1 MSRATAKK
9 IIIYKES
16 SKKGDVWGI
25 LSENKTVMPKKSPA
39 TSLTWQDFRVQNQAD
54 QSLKSGHWLE
64 LLTVVC
70 FAHLQEDVRE
80 DNKVINICIW
90 VWVSGRGGLV
100 WTAGSEE
107 SCWYVWDAVAY
118 WHHPHTPT
126 HLWPVLLPLVLVRLM
141 DQNVTV
147 YSNRKK
153 GGHIFGIQQIWWKN
167 NKLRIYLLFCLFL
180 YCRKNIEYMPSV
192 RL

>member
-1 MSRATAKK
+1 M
-9 IIIYKES
+9 
-16 SKKGDVWGI
+16 
-25 LSENKTVMPKKSPA
+25 
-39 TSLTWQDFRVQNQAD
+39 
-54 QSLKSGHWLE
+54 
-64 LLTVVC
+64 VVC
-70 FAHLQEDVRE
+70 FAHLQEDVKE
-80 DNKVINICIW
+80 DKEVINICIS

-107 SCWYVWDAVAY
+107 SCWYVWDVVAY

-153 GGHIFGIQQIWWKN
+153 GGHIFGIRQIWWKN
-167 NKLRIYLLFCLFL
+167 NKHRKKLFHSMGLILFIFFASFICCFTYFVL
-180 YCRKNIEYMPSV
+180 SKKTLNICPQLVCNLNEKPGWSGWT
-192 RL
+192 